1 MEKHFVKQGDFHR
14 FVTAARTVNQARR
27 EVEALGFRFYGRTF
41 QQPFGEDIW
50 LDANNH
56 LAFAQWRRDEEFD
69 DTFYYAF
76 SSKPVFGE
84 RVKWIINEPVVGAVA
99 RPPVKVGDIVSAV
112 RKDQLAAHEGVV
124 GKVALA
130 VVEHIDGTI
139 MTVVW
144 RGRNANKDFANHSV
158 IATEDATL
166 VLSV

>member
-41 QQPFGEDIW
+41 QRPFGEDIW

-84 RVKWIINEPVVGAVA
+84 RVKWIINEPVVGAVISGVVTGA
-99 RPPVKVGDIVSAV
+99 APAGSAVSANA
-112 RKDQLAAHEGVV
+112 KAHTC
-124 GKVALA
+124 APTA
-130 VVEHIDGTI
+130 
-139 MTVVW
+139 
-144 RGRNANKDFANHSV
+144 
-158 IATEDATL
+158 IA
-166 VLSV
+166 SRR